1 MYEYSSFIFI
11 ILLLP
16 PTTATDSHPQCSLIP
31 SVRQSILPFA
41 QLRIMHRG
49 EMGMGEMEGANIAG
63 GLGEGRGSAFSLA
76 LGHWADPHP
85 PSPHGALR
93 RRKEKEEKEC
103 LWKGPGGGRK

>member
-11 ILLLP
+11 FILLLP

-63 GLGEGRGSAFSLA
+63 GWGVGRREGKCIFIGSGSLG
-76 LGHWADPHP
+76 
-85 PSPHGALR
+85 
-93 RRKEKEEKEC
+93 
-103 LWKGPGGGRK
+103 